1 MIRLSAIELERLI
14 KPKFGPKS
22 PTGPKGKNKVN
33 EQVAKLQAETK
44 LHLHGLPPYVTEYR
58 FHPVRKWRLDYA
70 WPAQKIA
77 LEVHGGVHSG
87 GRHTRGEG
95 FTADR
100 EKMNEAAAAGW
111 VVIEATA
118 EQIRNGQARAWLS
131 QIFNSRGVTA

>member
-1 MIRLSAIELERLI
+1 MTLYLSVAEYAQMRGI
-14 KPKFGPKS
+14 KPRKAPDKQRG
-22 PTGPKGKNKVN
+22 
-33 EQVAKLQAETK
+33 QVSKLARDTRLQLA
-44 LHLHGLPPYVTEYR
+44 GLPAWVTEHR
-58 FHPVRKWRLDYA
+58 FHDVRKWRLDYA

>member
-1 MIRLSAIELERLI
+1 MTLCLS
-14 KPKFGPKS
+14 
-22 PTGPKGKNKVN
+22 
-33 EQVAKLQAETK
+33 
-44 LHLHGLPPYVTEYR
+44 VTEYAQLLGTKPRKSASGKQRSQVSKLAADTRLQLAGLPQWVTEHR
-58 FHPVRKWRLDYA
+58 FHDVRKWRLDYA

-118 EQIRNGQARAWLS
+118 EQIRSGQARAWLDH
-131 QIFNSRGVTA
+131 IFNSRGVTA